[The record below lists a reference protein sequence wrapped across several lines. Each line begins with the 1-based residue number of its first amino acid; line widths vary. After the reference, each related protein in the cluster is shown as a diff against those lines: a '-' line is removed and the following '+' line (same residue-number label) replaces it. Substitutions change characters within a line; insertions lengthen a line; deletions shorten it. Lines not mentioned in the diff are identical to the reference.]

1 MYIFLFVCLLITNG
15 AFSQNYWQ
23 LNGCV
28 RSIPDPLA
36 INSNV
41 TSSSFQLDTLNGI
54 GYESILLKN
63 GDSLFLK
70 NSGCEYFS
78 VEFTYKSDKELND
91 PQSVIVDIL
100 NIASKVVDF
109 TFGYDE
115 VLNIAKADGIKVG
128 EEYILNPSE
137 ISETF
142 TLESVGKHTVSF
154 WFSIGPL

>member
-1 MYIFLFVCLLITNG
+1 VCLLITNG
-15 AFSQNYWQ
+15 AFSQNYWE
-23 LNGCV
+23 LNECV
-28 RSIPDPLA
+28 RSIPDPSA

-54 GYESILLKN
+54 GYESILLKT

-78 VEFTYKSDKELND
+78 VEFTYKSNKELND

-115 VLNIAKADGIKVG
+115 VLNLAEANGIKVG

-137 ISETF
+137 ISEIF
-142 TLESVGKHTVSF
+142 TLESIGNHTVSF

>member
-1 MYIFLFVCLLITNG
+1 MYKFLFVCLLATNG
-15 AFSQNYWQ
+15 AIAQNYWQ

-28 RSIPDPLA
+28 RSIPSPLA

-78 VEFTYKSDKELND
+78 VEFTYKSGEELND
-91 PQSVIVDIL
+91 TQRVLVDIL

-109 TFGYDE
+109 TFGYDDVKDLSQSRE
-115 VLNIAKADGIKVG
+115 IKVD
-128 EEYILNPSE
+128 EEYIIRPSE
-137 ISETF
+137 IPETF
-142 TLESVGKHTVSF
+142 VLESIDNHTVCF

>member
-1 MYIFLFVCLLITNG
+1 VCLLITNG

-115 VLNIAKADGIKVG
+115 VLNLAEANGIKVG

-137 ISETF
+137 ITETF
-142 TLESVGKHTVSF
+142 TLESIGNHTVSF

>member
-1 MYIFLFVCLLITNG
+1 
-15 AFSQNYWQ
+15 
-23 LNGCV
+23 
-28 RSIPDPLA
+28 LA
-36 INSNV
+36 ISSNV
-41 TSSSFQLDTLNGI
+41 ISSSFHLDTLNGI

-78 VEFTYKSDKELND
+78 VDFTYKSDKEFND
-91 PQSVIVDIL
+91 PQSVVVDIL

-115 VLNIAKADGIKVG
+115 VLNVAEANGIMVG

-142 TLESVGKHTVSF
+142 VLESVEKHTVSF

>member
-1 MYIFLFVCLLITNG
+1 MYRFLFVCLLITNA
-15 AFSQNYWQ
+15 AFSQNFWQ
-23 LNGCV
+23 LNECV

-36 INSNV
+36 IKSSV
-41 TSSSFQLDTLNGI
+41 ASSSFQLDTLNGI

-63 GDSLFLK
+63 GDSLFLR

-78 VEFTYKSDKELND
+78 VEFTYISEEDLSDSHQTIID
-91 PQSVIVDIL
+91 VL

-109 TFGYDE
+109 SFGYDDVME
-115 VLNIAKADGIKVG
+115 IAKSDGIKVG

-137 ISETF
+137 ISERF
-142 TLESVGKHTVSF
+142 TLERMDNHNVNF

>member
-1 MYIFLFVCLLITNG
+1 MYRFLFVCLLITNG
-15 AFSQNYWQ
+15 AFSQNFWH

-28 RSIPDPLA
+28 RSIPNPLA

-41 TSSSFQLDTLNGI
+41 ISSSFHLDTLNGI

-78 VEFTYKSDKELND
+78 VEFTYKSDNDLND
-91 PQSVIVDIL
+91 SQKVIVDIL
-100 NIASKVVDF
+100 NIVSKVVDF
-109 TFGYDE
+109 TFGYDD
-115 VLNIAKADGIKVG
+115 VLTLANVDGIKVG

-137 ISETF
+137 ISESF
-142 TLESVGKHTVSF
+142 TLESVENHTVSF